1 MDEKELAWARVV
13 EQRKQLDQLV
23 YVAFAGAA
31 IYILAIAIFDF
42 HASQTSN
49 ILVVIAV
56 IVSKYYAGYKSGQLE
71 NDYYKQFPPSQ
82 HT

>member
-1 MDEKELAWARVV
+1 MDEKELAWTRVV

-23 YVAFAGAA
+23 YVAFGSAA
-31 IYILAIAIFDF
+31 LYILAIVIFDF
-42 HASQTSN
+42 HASQASN

-56 IVSKYYAGYKSGQLE
+56 IASKYYAGYKSDKLE
-71 NDYYKQFPPSQ
+71 KDYYKEFPPSR

>member
-23 YVAFAGAA
+23 YVAFGVGA

-42 HASQTSN
+42 HTNQMLN
-49 ILVVIAV
+49 LLIILAIFG
-56 IVSKYYAGYKSGQLE
+56 SKYYAGHQSRKLE
-71 NDYYKQFPPSQ
+71 DEYYKEFPPR
-82 HT
+82 